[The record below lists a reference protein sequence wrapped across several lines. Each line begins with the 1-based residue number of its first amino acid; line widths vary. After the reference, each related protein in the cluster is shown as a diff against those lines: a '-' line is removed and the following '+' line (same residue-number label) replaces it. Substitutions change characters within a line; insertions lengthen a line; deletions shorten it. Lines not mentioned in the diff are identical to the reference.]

1 MTTHITIIIGIDED
15 QGSSTNIRT
24 DKILIE
30 KTRRYVE
37 SGMKVNQIYH
47 KLDKRLT
54 RGTVYILEQY
64 SLC

>member
-30 KTRRYVE
+30 KTRQYVE

-54 RGTVYILEQY
+54 KGTV
-64 SLC
+64 